1 MCLVCLRS
9 LREAREAGAMRGGWE
24 MRAGRQQGPRR
35 ASLRTF
41 GGTGGAVCPLSV
53 ECAFLRG
60 WLGPM
65 MQCGQAAVPQPHLGT
80 ASAGKASP

>member
-1 MCLVCLRS
+1 MPGVS
-9 LREAREAGAMRGGWE
+9 QEPQGGQGGWSGAGGWE

-35 ASLRTF
+35 ASLQTF
-41 GGTGGAVCPLSV
+41 CGTGGAVCPLSV

-65 MQCGQAAVPQPHLGT
+65 MQCGQAAVPQPLLGT